1 MKGLIKKDFVFWI
14 RIDFINELV
23 SRLEASFHSH
33 YPTDDT
39 FNVICIL
46 HNLINFPM
54 VKCGLQKEH

>member
-1 MKGLIKKDFVFWI
+1 MKGLIKKVFVFWI

-39 FNVICIL
+39 FNVIYTIL
-46 HNLINFPM
+46 
-54 VKCGLQKEH
+54 